1 MVRFPAINL
10 RLHSVHAANESWE
23 GLNLL
28 AWVMDEASAFRAAGG
43 NADNSGAVYGTLR
56 TSANSRFASMR
67 WVGIIISF
75 PRKQVND
82 FTFEKY
88 KDAQTSPTMYGDT
101 GATWDINPQYDP
113 THPLFKNF
121 EWVTIEELNVRV
133 PKPFV
138 EEFLK
143 DPTDCKTKYMCEPPP
158 QVGGF
163 FEIPMKLDQCVDRN
177 LPQIVATSQLVR
189 REVRGMQFDYVS
201 RLVDQVPTRVEG
213 ADYFLHGDPG
223 LMNDAFSV
231 CVCHTLPEEKW
242 VVDLETGIER
252 KVVVDF
258 VLNWE
263 RCDGWD
269 CSGRKL
275 FRGCRQRDPP
285 RRESP
290 IAGRGTRARV
300 LGRLPSR
307 TLWRG
312 RDCLLAPRARE
323 FGEHWPTSH
332 LSCNLLDGTRDEV
345 RRDVPSA
352 APAGRQAVRRARR
365 PQERLDDPS

>member
-113 THPLFKNF
+113 GHPLFKNF

-252 KVVVDF
+252 KLRKVVVDF

-263 RCDGWD
+263 
-269 CSGRKL
+269 
-275 FRGCRQRDPP
+275 PM
-285 RRESP
+285 
-290 IAGRGTRARV
+290 
-300 LGRLPSR
+300 
-307 TLWRG
+307 
-312 RDCLLAPRARE
+312 
-323 FGEHWPTSH
+323 
-332 LSCNLLDGTRDEV
+332 
-345 RRDVPSA
+345 
-352 APAGRQAVRRARR
+352 
-365 PQERLDDPS
+365 

>member
-1 MVRFPAINL
+1 MTVSSYTQKSRSSYLISYLCYVVCLLLDPHKYFGLAHSENIDIVNVATNAQQSRQVFFSKLKARLGARCFKEFGPVIGATMVRFPAINL

-163 FEIPMKLDQCVDRN
+163 FEIPMKLDQRVDRN

-201 RLVDQVPTRVEG
+201 RLVDQVPTRLEG
-213 ADYFLHGDPG
+213 AD
-223 LMNDAFSV
+223 
-231 CVCHTLPEEKW
+231 
-242 VVDLETGIER
+242 
-252 KVVVDF
+252 
-258 VLNWE
+258 
-263 RCDGWD
+263 
-269 CSGRKL
+269 
-275 FRGCRQRDPP
+275 
-285 RRESP
+285 
-290 IAGRGTRARV
+290 
-300 LGRLPSR
+300 
-307 TLWRG
+307 
-312 RDCLLAPRARE
+312 
-323 FGEHWPTSH
+323 
-332 LSCNLLDGTRDEV
+332 
-345 RRDVPSA
+345 
-352 APAGRQAVRRARR
+352 
-365 PQERLDDPS
+365 